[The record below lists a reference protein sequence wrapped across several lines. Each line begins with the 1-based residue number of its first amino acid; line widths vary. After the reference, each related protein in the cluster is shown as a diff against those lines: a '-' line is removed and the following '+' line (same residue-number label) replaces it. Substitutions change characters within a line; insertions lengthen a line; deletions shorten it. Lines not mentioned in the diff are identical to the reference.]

1 MRVSVAVAFALAV
14 GAAALSAARTG
25 ADSPE
30 AGGYR
35 HVSRFGHSVQ
45 GRGLRVARVGYADSP
60 VKVLV
65 VGLIHG
71 DEPSGRAIARRL
83 HDQRAPDGVALYLLD
98 ALNPDGLARRT
109 RQNARGVDL
118 NRNFGWRWRR
128 QGTPGSTYYSGP
140 RPFSEPESRAAK
152 RLIGRVRPDITV
164 WYHEH
169 LCAVDKSKGAS
180 LRIVRRY
187 AHLVGLPARRIRGLH
202 GIATGWQNRRFG
214 NSNAFVVE
222 LCGGR
227 LSAKAVR
234 AHAGAIIRIAKLP
247 ATRR

>member
-1 MRVSVAVAFALAV
+1 VRVLAITVAVAVIGLTV
-14 GAAALSAARTG
+14 SLSSA
-25 ADSPE
+25 E
-30 AGGYR
+30 APGGGGYR
-35 HVSRFGHSVQ
+35 GKSRFGHSVR
-45 GRGLRVARVGYADSP
+45 GRALRVVRVGYGDSP
-60 VKVLV
+60 VKVMV
-65 VGLIHG
+65 VGVIHG
-71 DEPSGRAIARRL
+71 DEPSGRAIVKRL
-83 HDQRAPDGVALYLLD
+83 RHHRAPDGVALYLVD

-118 NRNFGWRWRR
+118 NRNFAWRWRR
-128 QGTPGSTYYSGP
+128 QGSPGSTYYSGP
-140 RPFSEPESRAAK
+140 RPFSEPESRAAR
-152 RLIGRVRPDITV
+152 RLVRDVRPDITV

-202 GIATGWQNRRFG
+202 GIATGWQNRRFA

-227 LSAKAVR
+227 LASRAVR
-234 AHAGAIIRIAKLP
+234 SHARAVRRIAELERP
-247 ATRR
+247 